1 MGMLTNTSCAWP
13 CKQIVIGNNCIS
25 EPIGMNLTDKITV
38 FKIKR
43 CWLAV
48 STHQQPRNKYT
59 NGHINL
65 NMQSGSQFVIIN
77 TPIHLD
83 AVPNRTL
90 YCLQFSGI
98 QTHKYHCTETS
109 GRCGLRCSRG
119 TCSIWYRCARPHG
132 GDVVGTLL
140 GFSPIFHPEI
150 WRYFFA

>member
-13 CKQIVIGNNCIS
+13 CRQIVIGNNCIS
-25 EPIGMNLTDKITV
+25 EPIGMKLTDKITV

-48 STHQQPRNKYT
+48 STHQTAQVYKRTHQPKHAVRNP
-59 NGHINL
+59 ICI
-65 NMQSGSQFVIIN
+65 IIN

-90 YCLQFSGI
+90 HCLQFSGI

-132 GDVVGTLL
+132 GGVVGTLL
-140 GFSPIFHPEI
+140 GFSP
-150 WRYFFA
+150 FFTHKFGDTFA